1 MVPAAIAAATVGAAG
16 AMVGGTGGGRE
27 TTGLR
32 EPKARVTGIPSV
44 IVWPTPLQ
52 VAGVT
57 VQTGRMPGAG
67 GPAAQNRTSSVG
79 GTEGGKVCVTNS
91 AKPASCTMFVGW
103 PKASLVMTSCAER
116 GA

>member
-57 VQTGRMPGAG
+57 VQTGRMPA
-67 GPAAQNRTSSVG
+67 VG

-91 AKPASCTMFVGW
+91 AKPASCTMVVGW

-116 GA
+116 GPEPWG